1 MISRVPESRSIF
13 SHGDDKRSLRQLR
26 SAHVGLVPRK
36 IAVFVDSGTFFGREI
51 LHGILDYQKSQAPHW
66 NLAFPECYFDGVTLP
81 PRFQHWEGD
90 GMIVRTDS
98 PEFVRENARRASWVL
113 DIGDEHRFGFPTV
126 YYDHQKV
133 AQVAVE
139 HFASQGVRNLLFV
152 GVRDRSASEIRAEA
166 FFEEARVQGLRPTL
180 RLLDDSPDAET
191 YDRQQANLERLLQKL
206 PKPLGVFAFHD
217 AVALRVMEVTQK
229 LKCLVPNEVAIL
241 GADNETSLCE
251 SVTPS
256 LSSVD
261 TGGKQFGW
269 EAARYFDGLFRGNET
284 AHRLPTLVSP
294 AKLVSRESSDAGAV
308 QDTHLLC
315 AMKLIR
321 EKACQG
327 LRVEDLVEATGLP
340 RRTLERKFHQILQ
353 RSPHAEI
360 LRVQVETTQ
369 RLLAETSYTLDEIAR
384 RTGFRSVSHLCI
396 SLKRAIKKTPGEFR
410 REAAEAKQD
419 RAS

>member
-1 MISRVPESRSIF
+1 MISHVPESHSAF

-26 SAHVGLVPRK
+26 SAYVGLVPRK
-36 IAVFVDSGTFFGREI
+36 IAIFVDSSTFFGREI
-51 LHGILDYQKSQAPHW
+51 LQGILDYQKSRAPHW
-66 NLAFPECYFDGVTLP
+66 NLAFPEGYFDGVTLP

-90 GMIVRTDS
+90 GMIVRTDNA
-98 PEFVRENARRASWVL
+98 EFVRENARRASSVL
-113 DIGDEHRFGFPTV
+113 NIGDEHRFGFPTV

-133 AQVAVE
+133 AQLAVE
-139 HFASQGVRNLLFV
+139 HFASQGICHMLFLGIRNC
-152 GVRDRSASEIRAEA
+152 SASEIRAES
-166 FFEEARVQGLRPTL
+166 FFEEARMHGLRPTL
-180 RLLDDSPDAET
+180 RLLAEPSDAET
-191 YDRQQANLERLLQKL
+191 YDREQVNLERLLQKL

-217 AVALRVMEVTQK
+217 ALALRVVEAVQK
-229 LKCLVPNEVAIL
+229 LKFLLPNEVAVL

-251 SVTPS
+251 SISPS
-256 LSSVD
+256 LSSIA
-261 TGGKQFGW
+261 TGGKHFGW
-269 EAARYFDGLFRGNET
+269 EAARYFDGLFRGEET

-294 AKLVSRESSDAGAV
+294 AKLVVRQSSDAGAV
-308 QDTHLLC
+308 QDPQLLC

-340 RRTLERKFHQILQ
+340 RRTLERKFHQILK

-410 REAAEAKQD
+410 RDAAEAKQE
-419 RAS
+419 RPS